1 MNTRIF
7 IRKTRSLFIRIA
19 NLLDR
24 YLQHTAAS
32 EPAASIMA
40 GQEAAATHDPVNH
53 RSSTYD
59 GRDVAADARYELSI
73 AESYINTLPEGRA
86 SLQGKSVLELGPG
99 LSFGTILIL
108 RAFGARSAHVSDRF
122 LAPFHA
128 DYHPKVYR
136 LLAEMVRE
144 KYPDVD
150 SSILL
155 QAAEK
160 GHVPEIVE
168 TCDKPLEEL
177 SNVFQN
183 IDITVSNA
191 VFEHLYDQFQA
202 IKVLHAIT
210 AEGGIGLHQVDFRD
224 HRDFLRPLEYLF
236 LNDIEFADLFEV
248 SHGECGQRTRP
259 FQLEAMFHNAG
270 FRTVVFHANISADS
284 AYLDDVRQRLGYAPI
299 NLYGYMP
306 QDYLIPISGQFQV
319 IK

>member
-1 MNTRIF
+1 MNTRII

-24 YLQHTAAS
+24 YLQRTAPP
-32 EPAASIMA
+32 EPAIAE
-40 GQEAAATHDPVNH
+40 QDVTPTHDPVNH

-73 AESYINTLPEGRA
+73 AESYLNTLPEGRA

-99 LSFGTILIL
+99 LSFGTILVL
-108 RAFGARSAHVSDRF
+108 RAFGARSAHVADRF

-136 LLAEMVRE
+136 LLAQMVQE
-144 KYPDVD
+144 KYPDID
-150 SSILL
+150 NGILL
-155 QAAEK
+155 EAADK
-160 GHVPEIVE
+160 GHVPDIVQ

-177 SNVFQN
+177 GSVFQN

-224 HRDFLRPLEYLF
+224 HRDFSRPLEYLF
-236 LNDIEFADLFEV
+236 LNDVEFAHLFEI

-259 FQLEAMFHNAG
+259 FQMDAMFNIAG
-270 FRTVVFHANISADS
+270 FRTVKFHANMEAEP
-284 AYLDDVRQRLGYAPI
+284 AYLEDVRQRLQRAPI
-299 NLYGYMP
+299 NLHGYIP
-306 QDYLIPISGQFQV
+306 QDYLIPISGQFRV